1 MQDGALQAMG
11 LLFAARPALMQSPEV
26 TALMRDALQPSSP
39 AAFKTRL
46 LMSLTDLLRARVDCH
61 VPATCSGSLRCM
73 RNTSSADCYVLRR
86 ACHCL
91 DMSPFAPSCS
101 QHIYCDV
108 PSKGTMVEL
117 LLWCWSCSLGSWQVE
132 EARLKERQ
140 AAAAAA
146 AEDPAASLG
155 VASRKA
161 SGGSDAAPAIA
172 TENGEGDGLNIS
184 SSVVQV
190 DHLKRHAMQRTY
202 VRGVCVAYGTCKQ
215 TRLPHVPW
223 DIRTPP
229 RCSWTWTA

>member
-1 MQDGALQAMG
+1 MH
-11 LLFAARPALMQSPEV
+11 EKH
-26 TALMRDALQPSSP
+26 
-39 AAFKTRL
+39 FKCRL
-46 LMSLTDLLRARVDCH
+46 LRPETCLPLPGHVSLCTLVL
-61 VPATCSGSLRCM
+61 
-73 RNTSSADCYVLRR
+73 SA
-86 ACHCL
+86 
-91 DMSPFAPSCS
+91 FN
-101 QHIYCDV
+101 CDV
-108 PSKGTMVEL
+108 PSVGTMVEL

-190 DHLKRHAMQRTY
+190 DHLKTARDAAHICTGRL
-202 VRGVCVAYGTCKQ
+202 RGLWYLQANKIAACCMGHSDSTS
-215 TRLPHVPW
+215 L
-223 DIRTPP
+223 
-229 RCSWTWTA
+229 